1 MQIIQGHA
9 DRTWPLLTRIL
20 QFDGEEAI
28 NQILTQQLFQ
38 PVINAMKKKDEG
50 GAMKVYNRKN

>member
-9 DRTWPLLTRIL
+9 DKAWPLLTRNL
-20 QFDGEEAI
+20 QFDGEETI

-38 PVINAMKKKDEG
+38 SVIMKKKDEG
-50 GAMKVYNRKN
+50 GARKVYNRKN